1 MITLLTRRLLVA
13 AAAATVAVALSGCG
27 ASAESAATGVWG
39 DPNAARM
46 PSLELHED
54 RSLSG
59 TDGCNRLVGTWK
71 VSGDKIEFGPLASTL
86 MACEGVDTWL
96 GAATTATIDG
106 STMTLKD
113 QGGKEIGTIERQ
125 PTGSPS

>member
-1 MITLLTRRLLVA
+1 MVTLLARRILVA
-13 AAAATVAVALSGCG
+13 TAAASVAVALSGCG

-39 DPNAARM
+39 DPDAPRM

-71 VSGDKIEFGPLASTL
+71 MSGDRIEFGPIASTL

-106 STMTLKD
+106 STMTLTD
-113 QGGKEIGTIERQ
+113 QGGKEIGTLERR
-125 PTGSPS
+125 PASSPN

>member
-1 MITLLTRRLLVA
+1 VITVLARRILVSIA
-13 AAAATVAVALSGCG
+13 VASVAVALSGCG
-27 ASAESAATGVWG
+27 ASAESTATGIWG
-39 DPNAARM
+39 DPNATRM

-71 VSGDKIEFGPLASTL
+71 MSGNQIEFGTLASTL

-106 STMTLKD
+106 STMTIKD
-113 QGGKEIGTIERQ
+113 QGGKAIGTLQRQ
-125 PTGSPS
+125 PTSSPS

>member
-1 MITLLTRRLLVA
+1 MIVVIARRILVA

-27 ASAESAATGVWG
+27 ASAGSAATGVWG
-39 DPNAARM
+39 DPDATRM

-71 VSGDKIEFGPLASTL
+71 MSGDRIEFGPIASTL

-106 STMTLKD
+106 STMTLTD
-113 QGGKEIGTIERQ
+113 QGGKTIGTLERQ
-125 PTGSPS
+125 PTSSPS